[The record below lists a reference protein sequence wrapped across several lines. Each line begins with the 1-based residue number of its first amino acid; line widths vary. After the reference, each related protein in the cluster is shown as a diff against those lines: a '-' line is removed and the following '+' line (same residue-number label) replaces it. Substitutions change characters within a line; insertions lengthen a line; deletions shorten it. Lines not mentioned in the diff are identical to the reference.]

1 MHFEG
6 SMIEGKSELK
16 NVDITQT
23 VKLQIGFFFFSAEA
37 PLCTYFTVLEN
48 VTI

>member
-1 MHFEG
+1 MGDSLSH
-6 SMIEGKSELK
+6 L
-16 NVDITQT
+16 DDLLTQT
-23 VKLQIGFFFFSAEA
+23 VKLQIGFFFSAEL

>member
-16 NVDITQT
+16 NADITQT
-23 VKLQIGFFFFSAEA
+23 VKLQIRFFFSAEA
-37 PLCTYFTVLEN
+37 PLCTHFTVLEN